1 MVSVLSSGLYF
12 SQSMRGE
19 IVTGITVEDHA
30 QGIQMG
36 SRLKFLSTLA
46 REMVSLV
53 PRFADLKVLRQ
64 WAGPYDV
71 SPDGHPIL
79 GEPPGVPGFYLACG
93 FVGHG
98 FMMAPIISQL
108 YAEWLAGG
116 AKHEVFERC
125 RLSRF
130 AEGKT
135 EKESMILG

>member
-1 MVSVLSSGLYF
+1 
-12 SQSMRGE
+12 
-19 IVTGITVEDHA
+19 
-30 QGIQMG
+30 MG
-36 SRLKFLSTLA
+36 SRLKFLETLA
-46 REMVSLV
+46 REMVALV
-53 PRFADLKVLRQ
+53 PRFAELKVLRQ

-98 FMMAPIISQL
+98 FMMAPIIAQL

-116 AKHEVFERC
+116 EKHEVFERC

-130 AEGKT
+130 AEGKM